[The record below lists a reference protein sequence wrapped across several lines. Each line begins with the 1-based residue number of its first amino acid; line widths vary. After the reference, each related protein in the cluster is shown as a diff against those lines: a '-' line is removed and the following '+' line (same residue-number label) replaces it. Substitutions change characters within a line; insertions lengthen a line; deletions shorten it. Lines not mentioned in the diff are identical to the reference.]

1 MNEKKAV
8 EIFEKAIS
16 KREKSSRW
24 SKKMAMKVLASE
36 SAAHPLPERGAAWS
50 ALYYGF
56 SISAA
61 AMIIAGAVFLNSVL
75 RESFQESELQ
85 AANTAAED
93 FFNPYSSNNINNY

>member
-1 MNEKKAV
+1 MNDKKAV

-16 KREKSSRW
+16 QREKSRRW
-24 SKKMAMKVLASE
+24 SKKMAVRVLASE
-36 SAAHPLPERGAAWS
+36 SALPTAPERGAAWN

-56 SISAA
+56 SISTA

-85 AANTAAED
+85 AVNTAAED

>member
-1 MNEKKAV
+1 MTDKKTL

-16 KREKSSRW
+16 RREKSGRW
-24 SKKMAMKVLASE
+24 SRKMAMRVLASE
-36 SAAHPLPERGAAWS
+36 SAAHSLPERGAAWS

-85 AANTAAED
+85 AVNTAAED